1 MKQLLALVALILG
14 LLAPLVSAEELQL
27 VQASG
32 SLTYA
37 VPKQSPV
44 RFSSIGQYGVAYFEG
59 RFLLKG
65 TYHYGYLTDD
75 PNADAAYGVL
85 DLYFLPDKDISAL
98 LPYWHQHP
106 PVHEI
111 RFQNAQQ
118 FVKAVVPA
126 RVLNQLQAKERFSVS
141 GRAAVWVD
149 SYRASVDCDYPTY
162 SVRFVSVDV
171 PPTIEASREFVD
183 QYGC

>member
-1 MKQLLALVALILG
+1 MKNLLAVLALMLG
-14 LLAPLVSAEELQL
+14 FLAPLVSAEELQL
-27 VQASG
+27 VQVLD

-37 VPKQSPV
+37 VPKRSPV
-44 RFSSIGQYGVAYFEG
+44 QFSSIGQYGVAYFKG

-65 TYHYGYLTDD
+65 TYHYGYLTDN
-75 PNADAAYGVL
+75 PNADSMYGVL
-85 DLYFLPDKDISAL
+85 DLYFLPDKEISAL

-118 FVKAVVPA
+118 FVKAVVPT

-149 SYRASVDCDYPTY
+149 SYRASVECDYPTY
-162 SVRFVSVDV
+162 SVRFVSVDA
-171 PPTIEASREFVD
+171 PPTIQASREFVD

>member
-1 MKQLLALVALILG
+1 MKELLAVVAVMLG

-27 VQASG
+27 VQASD
-32 SLTYA
+32 SATYA
-37 VPKQSPV
+37 VPKRSPV
-44 RFSSIGQYGVAYFEG
+44 RFSSIGAYGVAYFEG
-59 RFLLKG
+59 RFLLRG
-65 TYHYGYLTDD
+65 TYHYGYLTDN
-75 PNADAAYGVL
+75 PAADATYGVL
-85 DLYFLPDKDISAL
+85 DLYFLPDKEISAL

-111 RFQNAQQ
+111 RFQNARQ
-118 FVKAVVPA
+118 FVEAVIPT

-149 SYRASVDCDYPTY
+149 SYQASVECDYPTY

-171 PPTIEASREFVD
+171 PPTIEASRGFVD